1 MSKPINIT
9 VVEDDPATRMLL
21 ANYFPKESFN
31 LTLFETGEG
40 VIEAVRQHQPDLVLL
55 DLSLPVKDGM
65 TLTKEIRTFSN
76 TGIILISANTDSI
89 ERIIGLEV
97 GADDYVTKPFN
108 PRELLARRKNLAR
121 RVREAQTRAPK
132 HNLREFLGWVLAF
145 DKRQLKNPDG
155 KAVQLTEGEFLLL
168 DALTRSAGTV
178 LSRDELLQALGNRSW
193 SPNDRTVDVLIGRL
207 RRKLKHSNSPAELI
221 ITIRSAGYLF
231 NAEVVLR

>member
-97 GADDYVTKPFN
+97 GADDYVTKPI
-108 PRELLARRKNLAR
+108 ARDHLFAVCAKHVA
-121 RVREAQTRAPK
+121 ASKCAPDEPVK
-132 HNLREFLGWVLAF
+132 Y
-145 DKRQLKNPDG
+145 
-155 KAVQLTEGEFLLL
+155 
-168 DALTRSAGTV
+168 DAA
-178 LSRDELLQALGNRSW
+178 
-193 SPNDRTVDVLIGRL
+193 
-207 RRKLKHSNSPAELI
+207 
-221 ITIRSAGYLF
+221 
-231 NAEVVLR
+231 